1 MDNRESV
8 VTGTHGAYD
17 WLVADRTLRDV
28 LEACPELVVG
38 KYLAITSFDSGPLAL
53 SESEIAERW
62 ESRDGIA
69 YSPRISRIDG
79 LPYDNCYDEW
89 YVLDAPRTIG
99 IREESCSN
107 PFEEHDPS
115 VVFTPVNRH
124 FSPNHEDQQV
134 LELFWR
140 QLDRIR
146 PTSYIADCTAFV
158 TLVTSDKQAFAKARM
173 SLGDQG
179 SAS

>member
-1 MDNRESV
+1 MPLIV
-8 VTGTHGAYD
+8 GCHGDYE
-17 WLVADRTLRDV
+17 WLVADCTLGDLLDNCPDLV
-28 LEACPELVVG
+28 LG
-38 KYLAITSFDSGPLAL
+38 KYLAITSFDSGPLHINDVRNP
-53 SESEIAERW
+53 SGW
-62 ESRDGIA
+62 ESRLGVM
-69 YSPRISRIDG
+69 YSPKISTIEG

-99 IREESCSN
+99 IREKSCSN

-124 FSPNHEDQQV
+124 FSPKHEDQQV
-134 LELFWR
+134 LDLFWR